1 MKIVFS
7 RRIVEKYSNFMKIRL
22 MGVELFHADGR
33 RDITKLI
40 VAFRDFAKSPKNE
53 LSTKEEQ
60 WQC

>member
-1 MKIVFS
+1 MKLGFS
-7 RRIVEKYSNFMKIRL
+7 RRIVEKYSKFMKIRL

-33 RDITKLI
+33 SDITKLI